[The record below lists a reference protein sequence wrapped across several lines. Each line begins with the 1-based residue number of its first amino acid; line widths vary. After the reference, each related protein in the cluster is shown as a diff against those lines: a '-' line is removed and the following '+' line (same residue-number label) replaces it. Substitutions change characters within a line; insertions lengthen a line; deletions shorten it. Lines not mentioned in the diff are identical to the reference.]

1 MAPISLPLP
10 VLAAILG
17 PSLSGQRGG
26 NASSRRV
33 PVGAWFDPATGAI
46 VNDPIARLAR
56 HSVVLL
62 GETHD
67 DAEHHR
73 WQLHTIAGLHAL
85 RPDLALGFEMFPRR
99 AQPVL
104 DRWTSGA
111 LTEAAFLAQV
121 EWQRVW
127 GIDPALYLPLFHF
140 ARMHRLPMIALNIER
155 DSQKRFAADP
165 AVPLSEREGVG
176 DPAPATAAYRA
187 RLLPWFRQGPMGGPD
202 MDASSPRFARFVR
215 AQQFWDRAMAEAIV
229 AHRDGRLVVGIMGS
243 GHVEYRDG
251 VAFQLAALGVRDVAT
266 ALPWPEDVEV
276 PGHDPAISD
285 LLFGVTADGS
295 NAALAPSDLPA
306 DR

>member
-1 MAPISLPLP
+1 MTPISLPLL

-17 PSLSGQRGG
+17 PGLSGQRGG
-26 NASSRRV
+26 KASSRRIS
-33 PVGAWFDPATGAI
+33 VGAWFDPATGAI

-62 GETHD
+62 GEAHD
-67 DAEHHR
+67 AAEHHR

-85 RPDLALGFEMFPRR
+85 RPDLALGFEMFPRQV
-99 AQPVL
+99 QPVL
-104 DRWTSGA
+104 VRWTNGE
-111 LTEAAFLAQV
+111 LTEAAFLAEV
-121 EWQRVW
+121 EWERVW

-140 ARMHRLPMIALNIER
+140 ARMHRLPMIALNIKR

-187 RLLPWFRQGPMGGPD
+187 RLLPWLQQGPMGSPGMGAD
-202 MDASSPRFARFVR
+202 SPRFARFVR

-229 AHRDGRLVVGIMGS
+229 ARLDGRLVVGIMGS

-251 VAFQLAALGVRDVAT
+251 VAFQLAALGVLDVAT
-266 ALPWPEDVEV
+266 ALPWPEDAEV
-276 PGHDPAISD
+276 PGGDPAIAD
-285 LLFGVTADGS
+285 LLFGVAVNGS
-295 NAALAPSDLPA
+295 SAALAPSYSPSD
-306 DR
+306 

>member
-1 MAPISLPLP
+1 MTPISLPLL
-10 VLAAILG
+10 VLAAILSPG
-17 PSLSGQRGG
+17 LSGQRGG
-26 NASSRRV
+26 NASSRRI

-67 DAEHHR
+67 AAEHHR

-85 RPDLALGFEMFPRR
+85 RPNLALGFEMFPRQV
-99 AQPVL
+99 QPAL
-104 DRWTSGA
+104 ARWTNGE
-111 LTEAAFLAQV
+111 LTEAAFLAEV
-121 EWQRVW
+121 EWGRVW

-140 ARMHRLPMIALNIER
+140 ARMHRLPMFALNVER

-165 AVPLSEREGVG
+165 TVPLSEREGVG

-187 RLLPWFRQGPMGGPD
+187 RLLPWFRQGPMGGSGMGAD
-202 MDASSPRFARFVR
+202 SPRFARFVR

-229 AHRDGRLVVGIMGS
+229 ARLDGRLVVGIMGS

-251 VAFQLAALGVRDVAT
+251 VPFQLAALGVRDVAT
-266 ALPWPEDVEV
+266 ALPWPEDTEV
-276 PGHDPAISD
+276 PGDDPAIAD
-285 LLFGVTADGS
+285 LLFGVAASGS

-306 DR
+306 D

>member
-1 MAPISLPLP
+1 MTTLSLPLL

-17 PSLSGQRGG
+17 PSLSGPRGG
-26 NASSRRV
+26 NASSRRI
-33 PVGAWFDPATGAI
+33 PVGAWFEPATGAI

-56 HSVVLL
+56 HKVVLL

-67 DAEHHR
+67 AAEHHR
-73 WQLHTIAGLHAL
+73 WQLHTIAGLYAF

-99 AQPVL
+99 VQPVL
-104 DRWTSGA
+104 DRWTNGE
-111 LTEAAFLAQV
+111 LTEAAFLVEV
-121 EWQRVW
+121 EWERVW

-202 MDASSPRFARFVR
+202 LGADSPRFARFVR

-229 AHRDGRLVVGIMGS
+229 ARRDGRLVVGIMGS
-243 GHVEYRDG
+243 GHVAYRDG
-251 VAFQLAALGVRDVAT
+251 VAFQLAALGVSDVVT
-266 ALPWPEDVEV
+266 ALPWPADAEV
-276 PGHDPAISD
+276 PTDDPAIAD
-285 LLFGVTADGS
+285 LLFGVTANDS
-295 NAALAPSDLPA
+295 NASTLLATFN
-306 DR
+306 

>member
-1 MAPISLPLP
+1 MTPISLPLL

-17 PSLSGQRGG
+17 PGLSGQRGG
-26 NASSRRV
+26 NASNRRI

-46 VNDPIARLAR
+46 VNDPIARLGR

-62 GETHD
+62 GEAHD
-67 DAEHHR
+67 AAEHHR

-85 RPDLALGFEMFPRR
+85 RPDLALGFEMFPRQI
-99 AQPVL
+99 QPVL
-104 DRWTSGA
+104 ARWTNGE
-111 LTEAAFLAQV
+111 LTETAFLAEV
-121 EWQRVW
+121 EWERVW

-140 ARMHRLPMIALNIER
+140 ARMHRLPMIAVNIER

-187 RLLPWFRQGPMGGPD
+187 RLLPWLQQSPMGGPGMGAD
-202 MDASSPRFARFVR
+202 SPRFARFVR

-229 AHRDGRLVVGIMGS
+229 ARLDGRLVVGIMGS

-266 ALPWPEDVEV
+266 ALPWPEDTEV
-276 PGHDPAISD
+276 PGDDPAIAD
-285 LLFGVTADGS
+285 LLFGVAASGS

-306 DR
+306 D